1 MSEQMR
7 TIRAPQLDERLETA
21 VAMAVPC
28 RICAD
33 IGADHGHLSASLLSR
48 GLCEHV
54 LVSDIS
60 DKALQKARTLL
71 GTMQLTGKVTFTVAD
86 GLDGAAQ
93 LPEKPD
99 TIFILGMGGETMAHI
114 LTEGRTA
121 LDGATLIL
129 SPQTDL
135 PLVRQTLC
143 QIGYRLRKETAVAS
157 GKRQYIL
164 MRAEPALPGEATY
177 TNKELILGP
186 ILCRE
191 RPADWQPYLRREEQ
205 YTLSAIKAMEKAT
218 TDKDMQRLAQFRET
232 LSLVQEA
239 LHSYE
244 QE

>member
-1 MSEQMR
+1 MNTR
-7 TIRAPQLDERLETA
+7 TFRAPQLDDRLEAA

-28 RICAD
+28 AVCAD
-33 IGADHGHLSASLLSR
+33 IGADHGHLSASMLSR
-48 GLCEHV
+48 GLCRHM

-60 DKALQKARTLL
+60 EKALEKARTLL
-71 GTMQLTGKVTFTVAD
+71 GTMQLTDKVTFSVAD
-86 GLDGAAQ
+86 GLDGAP
-93 LPEKPD
+93 LLREKLD

-114 LTEGRTA
+114 LENGQQA
-121 LDGATLIL
+121 IGGATLIL

-143 QIGYRLRKETAVAS
+143 RIGYRLRRETAVGV

-164 MRAEPALPGEATY
+164 MRAEPALPDEAAY
-177 TNKELILGP
+177 TNEELILGP
-186 ILCRE
+186 ILRKE
-191 RPADWQPYLRREEQ
+191 RPADWLPYLRREEQ
-205 YTLSAIKAMEKAT
+205 YTLNAIKAMEKAT

-239 LHSYE
+239 IRTYE

>member
-48 GLCEHV
+48 GLCEAV

-60 DKALQKARTLL
+60 DKALQKARSLL
-71 GTMQLTGKVTFTVAD
+71 GTMQLTDRVTFSVAD
-86 GLDGAAQ
+86 GLNGFS
-93 LPEKPD
+93 LMSEKPD

-114 LTEGRTA
+114 LS
-121 LDGATLIL
+121 DGEAVLNGAALIL

-143 QIGYRLRKETAVAS
+143 RIGYRLRRETAVS
-157 GKRQYIL
+157 CGKRQYIL
-164 MRAEPALPGEATY
+164 MRAEPALPGEAPY
-177 TNKELILGP
+177 TQEELILGP
-186 ILCRE
+186 ILRRE
-191 RPADWQPYLRREEQ
+191 RPAAWQAYLRREEQ

-232 LSLVQEA
+232 LSLVQAA
-239 LHSYE
+239 LSTYE